1 MQIEIM
7 VAHGRW
13 LVKYSQIIAKYALPH
28 YLDVPFSM
36 PIPAEIRT
44 SFAEANQLVQ
54 QSFVES
60 GIQAGSQ
67 VTPDQL
73 GEAIEQFLFVFD
85 KLDREYGEKG
95 ALPYD
100 DVSQMGDHAIGFVM
114 DLAYW
119 AERLRLPKSKMELEK
134 TALAVAHWV
143 IRHDGELRT
152 LEPLVNSLAASANLT
167 QDVPTLKAMC
177 QVIGDVIEHAAP
189 GIKSDLEKHDPTRP
203 WRILNLNY
211 AIVATRTQD
220 RTLMEKAFDTIGRN
234 LPEDC
239 PAFFEQGLQ
248 QAQKEVYGSEVRELM
263 QDYFKRWTTR
273 H

>member
-1 MQIEIM
+1 
-7 VAHGRW
+7 
-13 LVKYSQIIAKYALPH
+13 
-28 YLDVPFSM
+28 M

-44 SFAEANQLVQ
+44 SFAEANNLVL
-54 QSFVES
+54 QSFSES

-73 GEAIEQFLFVFD
+73 GEAIEQFLYVFD
-85 KLDREYGEKG
+85 KLDNEYGEIG
-95 ALPYD
+95 SLPYD
-100 DVSQMGDHAIGFVM
+100 DVSQLGDHAIGFLM

-119 AERLRLPKSKMELEK
+119 AERLRLPKSKMDLEK

-177 QVIGDVIEHAAP
+177 EVIGDVIEHAAP
-189 GIKSDLEKHDPTRP
+189 AIKSDLEKNDTARP
-203 WRILNLNY
+203 WRILNFNY

-220 RTLMEKAFDTIGRN
+220 KALMAKAFDTLGRN

-239 PAFFEQGLQ
+239 PEFFEQGLQ
-248 QAQKEVYGSEVRELM
+248 QAQKEVYGAEVRELM
-263 QDYFKRWTTR
+263 QDYFKRWATR

>member
-239 PAFFEQGLQ
+239 PALFRAGFAAG
-248 QAQKEVYGSEVRELM
+248 AKGSVR
-263 QDYFKRWTTR
+263 
-273 H
+273 